1 MLSGGVAANSRLR
14 EVFAERTAEA
24 GLKFYYPQ
32 PILTTDNAAMI
43 AAAGTAKLL
52 RGEIASMDVNADP
65 NLRLA
70 TSDRN
75 FPDKRW
81 KT

>member
-1 MLSGGVAANSRLR
+1 
-14 EVFAERTAEA
+14 
-24 GLKFYYPQ
+24 
-32 PILTTDNAAMI
+32 MI
-43 AAAGTAKLL
+43 AAAGTAKLM
-52 RGEIASMDVNADP
+52 RGETAPMDINADP

-70 TSDRN
+70 ISDRN